1 MTTGGSTMRSVPKLQ
16 TFWEN
21 ISALSDNKSL
31 VQRRFSVSDKVVLAY
46 SGGLDTPVAIKWL
59 KEKYNQDIIALTVD
73 IGNRPDFSII
83 QQKALK
89 AGAVKTLVKDASV
102 RPVRYYL
109 STTGW
114 HRFCHE

>member
-1 MTTGGSTMRSVPKLQ
+1 MTTGGSTIRSVPKLQ

-21 ISALSDNKSL
+21 ISALNDNKSL

-46 SGGLDTPVAIKWL
+46 SGGLDTSVAIKWL

-89 AGAVKTLVKDASV
+89 AGAVKTLVKDTSV